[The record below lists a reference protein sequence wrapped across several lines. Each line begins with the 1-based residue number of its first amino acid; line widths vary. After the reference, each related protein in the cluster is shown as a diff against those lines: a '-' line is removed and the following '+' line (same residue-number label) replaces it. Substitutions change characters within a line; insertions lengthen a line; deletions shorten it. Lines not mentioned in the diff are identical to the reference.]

1 MYEPQ
6 NVQVDLIFVHGLGGG
21 SRKTWSRSESVDS
34 YWPQM
39 WLPEEPGFEN
49 VRIHSFGYNADWSST
64 KDTIS
69 NITDFANM
77 LVAAVCFSPKFHE
90 GPPVSISFFE
100 VVNMA

>member
-6 NVQVDLIFVHGLGGG
+6 NVQADLIFVHGLGGG
-21 SRKTWSRSESVDS
+21 SRKTWCKSDSVAS

-69 NITDFANM
+69 NLADFANM
-77 LVAAVCFSPKFHE
+77 LVTAVHFSPTLHG
-90 GPPVSISFFE
+90 GPRVGLPCLE
-100 VVNMA
+100 LVNIT